1 MKKLIVLS
9 FLVVACAVSLAHTEV
24 SASDNA
30 VINQYFLLKNE
41 YNITK
46 SRYMLSE
53 THSNA
58 AKLNKARKDIAR
70 FKNQIYELKGKSREE
85 LKRYKYTNS
94 QIDATKNYDGTEEMT
109 VKASSKSSLAL
120 RRIY

>member
-9 FLVVACAVSLAHTEV
+9 FLVAACAVSLANTEV
-24 SASDNA
+24 SALDNT
-30 VINQYFLLKNE
+30 VINQYLLLKNE

-58 AKLNKARKDIAR
+58 VKLNKSKKRILIVLKII
-70 FKNQIYELKGKSREE
+70 IYELKGKSREE
-85 LKRYKYTNS
+85 LKRYKYTNY
-94 QIDATKNYDGTEEMT
+94 QIDAIKNYDGTEEMS
-109 VKASSKSSLAL
+109 VKASSKIKFSS
-120 RRIY
+120 

>member
-9 FLVVACAVSLAHTEV
+9 FLVAACAVSLAHTEV

-30 VINQYFLLKNE
+30 VINQYLLLKNE

-58 AKLNKARKDIAR
+58 VKLNKARKDIAR
-70 FKNQIYELKGKSREE
+70 FKNQIYELKGK
-85 LKRYKYTNS
+85 
-94 QIDATKNYDGTEEMT
+94 
-109 VKASSKSSLAL
+109 
-120 RRIY
+120 